1 MERRRVAKA
10 WSAEALTHEGFNP
23 DRSRMLP
30 LSGIAPSKRQLL
42 LQLVQLSNEPLNFE
56 PIRREINGEFQLIN
70 PVLQVLHWEIKATK
84 TRWTSDFVK
93 NLTRQRT
100 SPTQDIHSARTET
113 IRTRKRLGRAAPTA
127 QSLTRP

>member
-1 MERRRVAKA
+1 MERRRGAQL
-10 WSAEALTHEGFNP
+10 WIAEGLTHCGHNP
-23 DRSRMLP
+23 DRSRLLP
-30 LSGIAPSKRQLL
+30 LGGIPPRKRNLF
-42 LQLVQLSNEPLNFE
+42 LQLVQLSDEPLNFE

-84 TRWTSDFVK
+84 TRWTSNFVK
-93 NLTRQRT
+93 NLTRQRNR
-100 SPTQDIHSARTET
+100 PTQDIHSARTET